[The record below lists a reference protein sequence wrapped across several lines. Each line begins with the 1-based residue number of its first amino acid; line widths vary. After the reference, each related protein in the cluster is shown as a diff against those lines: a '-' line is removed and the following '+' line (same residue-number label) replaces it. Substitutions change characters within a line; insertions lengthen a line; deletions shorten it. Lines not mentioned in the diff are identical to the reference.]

1 MISIIIP
8 ALNEEEFL
16 PNLLRVLKNQTYKDF
31 EVIVA
36 DANSTDKTAEIAK
49 LSGAKVVK
57 GGIQSV
63 GRNNGFK
70 ASIGEIILFLDADIT
85 FNPDF
90 LEKSLSEFSKR
101 KLDVACSMFSIDS
114 KLISQN
120 MHNIA
125 TNTSFKLREKTPLAM
140 ATGATLF
147 FNRRAFEKIGGF
159 NEKMRITE
167 DQEIIR
173 KAKKLK
179 LKFGVL
185 KTTFSHSERRYL
197 NNGIIKMLVGGFLG
211 MMVLGSAGIVF
222 KKQLEKHAEKYYG
235 EWGNWKK
242 KTNSF

>member
-8 ALNEEEFL
+8 ALNEEAFL
-16 PNLLRVLKNQTYKDF
+16 PQLLDALRIQTYKDF

-36 DANSTDKTAEIAK
+36 DANSTDSTAELAR
-49 LSGAKVVK
+49 LWGARVVR

-70 ASIGEIILFLDADIT
+70 ESKGDYLLFLDADIT
-85 FNPDF
+85 FNSEF
-90 LEKSLSEFSKR
+90 LEKSLKEFNKR
-101 KLDVACSMFSIDS
+101 KLDLACSMFAIDS
-114 KLISQN
+114 KLVSQN
-120 MHNIA
+120 VHNIA
-125 TNTSFKLREKTPLAM
+125 TNTSFKIREKTPIAM

-147 FNRRAFEKIGGF
+147 FTREAFIKIGGF
-159 NEKMRITE
+159 NEQMRITE

-197 NNGIIKMLVGGFLG
+197 NNGIVKMLIGGFLG
-211 MMVLGSAGIVF
+211 MMVLGSAGVIF
-222 KKQLEKHAEKYYG
+222 KKHLEKHAQKYYG

-242 KTNSF
+242 DN